1 MRLMVRVCPLLLALA
16 LLAVPASAEVFYVT
30 LNNGS
35 VVETA
40 RQPEQA
46 SWDPNVVLVLTEV
59 GNWAGF
65 LRDEIEGIRSEDPAS
80 GFGIRI
86 SDTAIALGLSP
97 NDMPDASGAPA
108 DPQAAYTAR
117 MTEMYDRLINQI
129 ERANEY
135 SVQQGVSTDQTQ
147 GIPLGS
153 PAAYNGVNPP
163 PY

>member
-1 MRLMVRVCPLLLALA
+1 MRLFVRVCPLLLALP

-46 SWDPNVVLVLTEV
+46 SWDPNMVLLLTEV
-59 GNWAGF
+59 GNWIGF
-65 LRDEIEGIRSEDPAS
+65 HRDEIEGIRSEDPAS

-97 NDMPDASGAPA
+97 NDMPEATGAPT
-108 DPQAAYTAR
+108 DPQSQYTDR
-117 MTEMYDRLINQI
+117 MLDMYDRLVTQI

-147 GIPLGS
+147 GIPLTPGMM
-153 PAAYNGVNPP
+153 YDNPP
-163 PY
+163 PF

>member
-1 MRLMVRVCPLLLALA
+1 MRFVVRVCPLLLVLA
-16 LLAVPASAEVFYVT
+16 LLAVPASADVFFVT

-46 SWDPNVVLVLTEV
+46 SWDPNMVLLVTEV
-59 GNWAGF
+59 GNWIG
-65 LRDEIEGIRSEDPAS
+65 LHRDEIESIRSEDPAS

-97 NDMPDASGAPA
+97 NDLPEANGAPTNPA
-108 DPQAAYTAR
+108 DIAR
-117 MTEMYDRLINQI
+117 DRMADQLDRLVTTI
-129 ERANEY
+129 EKLSDYTIE
-135 SVQQGVSTDQTQ
+135 QGVGTDSTQ
-147 GIPLGS
+147 GIPLG
-153 PAAYNGVNPP
+153 YGGYP